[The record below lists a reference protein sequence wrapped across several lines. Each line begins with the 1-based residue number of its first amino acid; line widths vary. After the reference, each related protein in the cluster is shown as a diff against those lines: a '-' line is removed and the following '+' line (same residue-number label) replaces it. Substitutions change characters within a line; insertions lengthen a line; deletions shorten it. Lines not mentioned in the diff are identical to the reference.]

1 MNCFHFGNK
10 IIWRYFYYFFN
21 TYASPPC
28 DGDWM
33 LGSKVRGHS
42 LLHRVTEYR
51 EVKDLSV
58 LKAQFTQTEERTFVM
73 TVRWTVPLNSDCTR
87 KRSHRWNYDTSFYG
101 SVSSR
106 GAHPPP
112 WEPLLYL
119 NGVLPKKKKKKKPV
133 VKTFLFVIIGRRQLC
148 DQFFLFLLKHLFL
161 PTLWSEDSQKV
172 FKN

>member
-87 KRSHRWNYDTSFYG
+87 KRSHRWNYDTSFNG

-119 NGVLPKKKKKKKPV
+119 NGVLPKKKKKKTCSENISVRHHRP
-133 VKTFLFVIIGRRQLC
+133 TS
-148 DQFFLFLLKHLFL
+148 
-161 PTLWSEDSQKV
+161 TLWPVLSLPVESFV
-172 FKN
+172 SSYSLVRGFTESL